1 MISGRI
7 DLKSSGS
14 EPMRILRA
22 AGYRVMPW
30 KNGGGTTTEIAVSP
44 DGAGLD
50 DFDWRI
56 SMARVETSGPFSS
69 FAGIDRTLSVLEGEG
84 IVLDIAGQPP
94 ARLTTAS
101 VPLTF
106 AGDVP
111 TSAALIGGPITDLNV
126 MTRRGRMTH
135 GVERRPL
142 SGEIRIMPRAETTLV
157 LAVNAGFTLLTDD
170 RPSLGPLDTL
180 ILDRG
185 SPELRLQPQGQGL
198 LFVIALDRLAANH

>member
-1 MISGRI
+1 
-7 DLKSSGS
+7 
-14 EPMRILRA
+14 MRILRA

-84 IVLDIAGQPP
+84 IVLDIAGRPS

-101 VPLTF
+101 APLAF
-106 AGDVP
+106 PGDAP

-135 GVERRPL
+135 QVERLARSAPL
-142 SGEIRIMPRAETTLV
+142 DVEASAGTTLV
-157 LAVNAGFTLLTDD
+157 LPLGGEFIVPGDKPV
-170 RPSLGPLDTL
+170 RVGPLDVMV
-180 ILDRG
+180 LDQG
-185 SPELRLQPQGQGL
+185 APCLRLEPAEEAL
-198 LFVIALDRLAANH
+198 LFVIRIDRTTAND

>member
-1 MISGRI
+1 
-7 DLKSSGS
+7 
-14 EPMRILRA
+14 MRILRA

-44 DGAGLD
+44 EGAGLD

-56 SMARVETSGPFSS
+56 SMANVESSGPFSS

-84 IVLDIAGQPP
+84 IVLDIAGQPS

-101 VPLTF
+101 APLAF
-106 AGDVP
+106 PGDVP

-135 GVERRPL
+135 RVERRPL
-142 SGEIRIMPRAETTLV
+142 SGEIRIAPRADTTLIL
-157 LAVNAGFTLLTDD
+157 LAGAGATLFTDAAS
-170 RPSLGPLDTL
+170 SLGALDTL
-180 ILDRG
+180 ILDRDG
-185 SPELRLQPQGQGL
+185 PELRLQPVEQGL
-198 LFVIALDRLAANH
+198 LFVIELHRVAVNH